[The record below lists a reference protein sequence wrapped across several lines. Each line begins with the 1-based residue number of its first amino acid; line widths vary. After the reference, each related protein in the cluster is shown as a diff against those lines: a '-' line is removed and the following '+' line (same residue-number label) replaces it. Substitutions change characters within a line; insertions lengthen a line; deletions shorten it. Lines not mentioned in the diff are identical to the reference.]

1 MMDKYYFYQSYYD
14 ALKGLKPTV
23 RYTIREAIDRYMFE
37 DIEPVFK
44 DTLSNSIWML
54 LLPTLKL
61 SKVRY
66 ANGKQTKN
74 KDEANL
80 KQNGSKSE
88 ANLKQ
93 SQSKVEG
100 NPEVCSSISKD
111 KGERRKD
118 KGKEKKDKEKSATAS
133 SPSRFHK
140 PTVDEVRAY
149 IQESGYHVNPNDF
162 VNFYES
168 KGWLVGKSPMKDWKA
183 AVRTW
188 ESKEKNENPSKFAEE
203 KEDEYHPI
211 VPLDRCHVCDSKN
224 VSTQGLYSQCN
235 ACGVTYVWNS
245 KKGEWREEC

>member
-54 LLPTLKL
+54 LLPTLRL

-66 ANGKQTKN
+66 ANGKQTKS
-74 KDEANL
+74 KPEANP

-88 ANLKQ
+88 DI
-93 SQSKVEG
+93 SQ
-100 NPEVCSSISKD
+100 VCSSISKD

-118 KGKEKKDKEKSATAS
+118 KGEEKKDKEKSASAS
-133 SPSRFHK
+133 SPSRFKK
-140 PTVDEVRAY
+140 PSVDEVRAY
-149 IQESGYHVNPNDF
+149 IQEHGYHVNPNDF

-168 KGWLVGKSPMKDWKA
+168 KGWLVGKTPMKDWKA

-188 ESKEKNENPSKFAEE
+188 ESKEKNENPTKFVEE
-203 KEDEYHPI
+203 KEERIPI
-211 VPLDRCHVCDSKN
+211 TPLERCQVCGSKN
-224 VSTQGLYSQCN
+224 VITKGLYSICN
-235 ACGVTYVWNS
+235 GCGVSYRWNNR
-245 KKGEWREEC
+245 WVEEN